1 MYINL
6 KAKKN
11 NISTGKQFLMKDIDV
26 ATGEVKKGSAGAIIT
41 AHALG
46 SCLGV
51 VAYNIRTGEGG
62 IAHVMLPGC
71 CRSGGRDNRYARDG
85 IETLLE
91 KLAPRGPNN
100 ENIRAALAGGGNVL
114 RRPGDQIGPNNIRS
128 VREELERRGIEI
140 IGESVGGANR
150 RKIRLDLSNGIL
162 YYFEGDN
169 SPEILA
175 VFRDSE

>member
-1 MYINL
+1 MEL
-6 KAKKN
+6 
-11 NISTGKQFLMKDIDV
+11 LMKEIDV
-26 ATGEVKKGSAGAIIT
+26 LTGEVKKGSAGSMIT

-71 CRSGGRDNRYARDG
+71 CRSGVRDIRYARDA

-91 KLAPRGPNN
+91 KLAPRGPTN
-100 ENIRAALAGGGNVL
+100 ENIRAALAGGANVL
-114 RRPGDQIGPNNIRS
+114 RRPGDRIGRENIRS

-150 RKIRLDLSNGIL
+150 RKIILDLSSGNL
-162 YYFEGDN
+162 YCFEGDQA
-169 SPEILA
+169 PKILA
-175 VFRDSE
+175 AFRVNE